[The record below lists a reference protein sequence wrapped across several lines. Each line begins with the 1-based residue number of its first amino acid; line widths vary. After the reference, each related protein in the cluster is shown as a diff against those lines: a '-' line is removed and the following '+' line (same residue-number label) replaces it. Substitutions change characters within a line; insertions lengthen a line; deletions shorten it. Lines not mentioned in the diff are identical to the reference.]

1 MVGEEPLKRME
12 EAEYVVLVEGD
23 PSKTTKVGKELQQI
37 LKDKL
42 VKFLKKNLDIFAW
55 SHEDMPGI
63 DRRVI
68 EQSLNVDPTKKPVQ
82 QKRWVFAPE
91 RNKVIMEEV
100 EELLTVGFIR
110 EVYYPKWFANIVMV
124 KKSNGKW
131 RMCVD
136 FTYLNNACPKDSF
149 PLPRTDQLVDSLA
162 GHELLTFMDIFS
174 GYKKILMKEEDQE
187 KIAFVISQGLYCY
200 KVMLFELK
208 KVGAIYQR
216 LVNQMFSK

>member
-1 MVGEEPLKRME
+1 
-12 EAEYVVLVEGD
+12 
-23 PSKTTKVGKELQQI
+23 
-37 LKDKL
+37 
-42 VKFLKKNLDIFAW
+42 
-55 SHEDMPGI
+55 
-63 DRRVI
+63 
-68 EQSLNVDPTKKPVQ
+68 
-82 QKRWVFAPE
+82 
-91 RNKVIMEEV
+91 MEEV

-187 KIAFVISQGLYCY
+187 KIAFIISQGLYCY

-208 KVGAIYQR
+208 NVGAIYQR